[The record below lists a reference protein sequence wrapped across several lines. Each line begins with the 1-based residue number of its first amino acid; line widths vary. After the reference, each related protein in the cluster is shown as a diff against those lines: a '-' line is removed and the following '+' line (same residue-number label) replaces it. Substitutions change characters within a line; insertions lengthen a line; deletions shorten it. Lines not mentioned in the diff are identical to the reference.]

1 MFHNR
6 KIFSPRLTLSLN
18 FSKNV
23 FLVSRHWY
31 RHLMWS
37 RLWRNYE
44 FIITADDEIP
54 IKAWK
59 NCNQFLTHYGEHI
72 RNLKIRFDFDDENRP
87 IQNIQNFLSIFK
99 VIMTKLVKKEAELET
114 IDLSEFRFTSNDCW
128 GTAGKFLIA
137 LFHWV
142 QFLQNFEQSRTKL
155 GNAAGVCPK
164 LDRLFRHF

>member
-6 KIFSPRLTLSLN
+6 KTFSPRLTLSLN

-128 GTAGKFLIA
+128 GTAGKFLIDYCFFA
-137 LFHWV
+137 FSTI
-142 QFLQNFEQSRTKL
+142 FTKL
-155 GNAAGVCPK
+155 
-164 LDRLFRHF
+164 